1 MNSSGAA
8 RLTDRENE
16 VLLLVASG
24 RTAARIGRELRIS
37 ERTVH
42 KHLEN
47 VYLKLGVHDR
57 ISAVLQVMSPPPE

>member
-24 RTAARIGRELRIS
+24 RTAARIGREIS